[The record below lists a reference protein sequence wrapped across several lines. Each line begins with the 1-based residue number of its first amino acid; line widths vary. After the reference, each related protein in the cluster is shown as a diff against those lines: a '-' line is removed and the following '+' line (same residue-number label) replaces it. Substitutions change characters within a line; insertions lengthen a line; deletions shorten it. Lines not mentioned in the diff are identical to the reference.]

1 MKAKNRNRLV
11 FVFISCLLAFLD
23 NTTVHTSMY
32 NLSTINK
39 DNDGFLTPSST
50 HDDFRHIHLH

>member
-11 FVFISCLLAFLD
+11 FVFISCPLAFLD
-23 NTTVHTSMY
+23 NTYT
-32 NLSTINK
+32 LSTINN
-39 DNDGFLTPSST
+39 DNDGLLTLYST